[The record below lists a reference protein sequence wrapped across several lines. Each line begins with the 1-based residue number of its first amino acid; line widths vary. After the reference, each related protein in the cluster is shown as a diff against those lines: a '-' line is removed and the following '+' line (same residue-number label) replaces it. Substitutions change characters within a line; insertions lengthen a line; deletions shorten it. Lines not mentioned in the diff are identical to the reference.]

1 MALLKRR
8 EIDRIYNAL
17 RPRINRPSGG
27 VAYTPPTVTIPPHT
41 HSADQITSNASTYVA
56 ADDVQEAIE
65 ELDSEKLARS
75 GDQEMLGD
83 LNMDEHSIDNAVDVH
98 ASGDINMDGG
108 VGAAKVGSVRVLT
121 LAGDDDDGEARITGA
136 ERVIFN
142 NEPTKSVIENPSRLD
157 MNVGV
162 EAGVSYTPAEGKV
175 SWDSLEDTLVV
186 YVASGASIVLIAAG
200 WAVKLAVDGTGIPV

>member
-1 MALLKRR
+1 MALKQR

-75 GDQEMLGD
+75 GAQDWSGPDPLDMNTFDIFDVGKIDMENTLG
-83 LNMDEHSIDNAVDVH
+83 E
-98 ASGDINMDGG
+98 G
-108 VGAAKVGSVRVLT
+108 VISYVRKLH
-121 LAGDDDDGEARITGA
+121 LAGDQDDGEALIDGV
-136 ERVIFN
+136 EKVEFN
-142 NEPTKSVIENPSRLD
+142 DEVTKSVIANPSRIE
-157 MNVGV
+157 MNASVT
-162 EAGVSYTPAEGKV
+162 ADSHYTAQEGTV
-175 SWDSLEDTLVV
+175 SWDTEEATLVV
-186 YVASGASIVLIAAG
+186 WVLSGPGGV
-200 WAVKLAVDGTGIPV
+200 PV